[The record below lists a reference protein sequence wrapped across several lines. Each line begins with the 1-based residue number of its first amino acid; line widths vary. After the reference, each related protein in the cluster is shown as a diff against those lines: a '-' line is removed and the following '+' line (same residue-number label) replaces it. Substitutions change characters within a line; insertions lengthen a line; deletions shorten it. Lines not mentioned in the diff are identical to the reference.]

1 MEPSAPLL
9 GGLLENRV
17 LISAL
22 VAWSLAQILKVP
34 LDFLRTR
41 KWNWALLLSV
51 GGMPSSHSALV
62 TSIAMGTGLHAGFDS
77 TVFAV
82 AASIAMVVVYDST
95 GVRRQA
101 GIHAQRINVLFN
113 ELLAGHPVSERQLL
127 EVLGHTPREALG
139 GVLWGIAVPVL
150 MYYWLWA

>member
-1 MEPSAPLL
+1 MENSAPL
-9 GGLLENRV
+9 GGLFDNHV
-17 LISAL
+17 LVSAL

-34 LDFLRTR
+34 LDYFRTR

-62 TSIAMGTGLHAGFDS
+62 VSIAMATGLHAGFGS
-77 TVFAV
+77 TEFAV
-82 AASIAMVVVYDST
+82 AAALAMVVVYDST

-127 EVLGHTPREALG
+127 EVLGHTPREAVG
-139 GVLWGIAVPVL
+139 GVLWGMIVPVI
-150 MYYWLWA
+150 MYYWFWV

>member
-1 MEPSAPLL
+1 MDNSPIL

-17 LISAL
+17 LLSAL

-34 LDFLRTR
+34 LDFFRTR
-41 KWNWALLLSV
+41 RWNWALLLSV

-82 AASIAMVVVYDST
+82 AASVAMVVVYDST

-139 GVLWGIAVPVL
+139 GVLWGIVVPVL